1 MDVPRSRVNRR
12 RWPFAVGAAGL
23 LLLGTLGLRGLKSA
37 PPTVERASIVLD
49 TVRRGDLVLAV
60 QGQGSLVP
68 ERIQWVSAVSAG
80 QVERVLLT
88 PGTPVET
95 DTLLVVLSNPNLE
108 LQALEAERQL
118 VTASSELANLQATQ
132 RSHRLAQ
139 QSIIASLSSDQ
150 HEAQLRAEADLELSR
165 KGFLSALEMSHSSA
179 KAEEL
184 AGRVEFER
192 KRLEAL
198 GEGLA
203 AQRAAQRAQIDR
215 LQSIADFRRQQV
227 QALRVRARV
236 SGVLQELPLQA
247 GQWITPGTVLGK
259 IVEPEK
265 LKAELRISQT
275 RMKDVQIGQSATIDT
290 RLGLVPGRVA
300 RIDPSVREGVV
311 KVDVALEGPLP
322 KGARPD
328 LNVEGTIELERLTH
342 VLFVGRPISPRIDGP
357 TSLFRVAP
365 DGRSAD
371 RVSVQLG
378 RSSVRAVEVLSGLAE
393 ADQIILSELPQW
405 DSAQKIVLR

>member
-1 MDVPRSRVNRR
+1 MDVPRSRVARR
-12 RWPFAVGAAGL
+12 RWPLAVGAAGL
-23 LLLGTLGLRGLKSA
+23 LLLVTVGLRSLKSA
-37 PPTVERASIVLD
+37 PPTVERASLVLD
-49 TVRRGDLVLAV
+49 TVRRGDLLLAV

-95 DTLLVVLSNPNLE
+95 DTLLVVLSNPDLE

-118 VTASSELANLQATQ
+118 VTASSELANLHATQ
-132 RSHRLAQ
+132 RSQRLAQ
-139 QSIIASLSSDQ
+139 QSIIASLSSDH
-150 HEAQLRAEADLELSR
+150 HEARLRAEADLELSR

-192 KRLEAL
+192 RRLEAL
-198 GEGLA
+198 AEGLS

-259 IVEPEK
+259 IVDPEK

-311 KVDVALEGPLP
+311 KVDVSLEGPLP
-322 KGARPD
+322 KGARP
-328 LNVEGTIELERLTH
+328 
-342 VLFVGRPISPRIDGP
+342 
-357 TSLFRVAP
+357 
-365 DGRSAD
+365 
-371 RVSVQLG
+371 
-378 RSSVRAVEVLSGLAE
+378 
-393 ADQIILSELPQW
+393 
-405 DSAQKIVLR
+405 AQRQCE

>member
-95 DTLLVVLSNPNLE
+95 DTLLVVLSNPDLE

-139 QSIIASLSSDQ
+139 QSNHRQ
-150 HEAQLRAEADLELSR
+150 LEL
-165 KGFLSALEMSHSSA
+165 
-179 KAEEL
+179 
-184 AGRVEFER
+184 
-192 KRLEAL
+192 
-198 GEGLA
+198 
-203 AQRAAQRAQIDR
+203 
-215 LQSIADFRRQQV
+215 
-227 QALRVRARV
+227 
-236 SGVLQELPLQA
+236 
-247 GQWITPGTVLGK
+247 
-259 IVEPEK
+259 
-265 LKAELRISQT
+265 
-275 RMKDVQIGQSATIDT
+275 
-290 RLGLVPGRVA
+290 
-300 RIDPSVREGVV
+300 
-311 KVDVALEGPLP
+311 
-322 KGARPD
+322 RP
-328 LNVEGTIELERLTH
+328 
-342 VLFVGRPISPRIDGP
+342 
-357 TSLFRVAP
+357 A
-365 DGRSAD
+365 
-371 RVSVQLG
+371 
-378 RSSVRAVEVLSGLAE
+378 
-393 ADQIILSELPQW
+393 
-405 DSAQKIVLR
+405 